1 MIAHAGASREQT
13 PRSRPAPSATGARR
27 GGAPEPAGAGGQ
39 AMGRRAPGPARAGGR
54 WGGGRRRAAPA
65 AASGCR
71 GRAGSRAMGRW
82 APGGRWSGGPA
93 RRRWRTME
101 QQASGRRWAMG
112 AGAGRPGAIG
122 GARRGRQGDAQRDP
136 DGRWGVSG
144 QFRYGLRCRR
154 RLHLP
159 SLTSSNLFS
168 QVRSYSEKT
177 MSPRRRSRC
186 VNRGEI
192 GHKSENSVPGRP
204 SPVCQ
209 RRIRRPDRPA
219 GAPPRITRRP
229 LRRRPPA
236 TARRL
241 AR

>member
-27 GGAPEPAGAGGQ
+27 GGGRAGGGRGQ
-39 AMGRRAPGPARAGGR
+39 AMGGGR
-54 WGGGRRRAAPA
+54 AKG
-65 AASGCR
+65 
-71 GRAGSRAMGRW
+71 
-82 APGGRWSGGPA
+82 
-93 RRRWRTME
+93 
-101 QQASGRRWAMG
+101 RWAMG

-154 RLHLP
+154 RLHP
-159 SLTSSNLFS
+159 SSLTSSNLFS

-229 LRRRPPA
+229 LRRHRAPPSA
-236 TARRL
+236 LAAFRRAPPRQAAGGRRRWRHRCCRGSDPPPPGPRSRRDAWSSSAARWRG
-241 AR
+241 R